1 MASKDAFSALSSKFA
16 VTQKVVRA
24 QQDYIKDLERKYALL
39 KATAEGPRSPG
50 SSAGAGATKQPLTPS
65 ASQVAQLQRGVQY
78 FRELAEKNE
87 AEATALRQELGVLRE
102 AGDGDT
108 TGGGGSHS
116 GGGGGDSR
124 TASAKHSLQLRR
136 QMCPSKPN
144 MLESLM
150 RASRTCKSLRTS
162 SRNQRLA
169 TSTHK
174 ALEEERR
181 RRKTVEGGCVA
192 RAPTAEPEHG
202 SVARWRHYKRERPR
216 MTCAPRRRC
225 GELRAQPL
233 PMSSAQRIRSAT
245 RMPNTRTSCESS

>member
-50 SSAGAGATKQPLTPS
+50 SSAGAGATKLPLTPS
-65 ASQVAQLQRGVQY
+65 ASQVAQLQRWVQY

-102 AGDGDT
+102 TGDGDT
-108 TGGGGSHS
+108 TGGGGGSHS

-136 QMCPSKPN
+136 QIVSLQTKHARELDACKQDMQK
-144 MLESLM
+144 LEDVV
-150 RASRTCKSLRTS
+150 A
-162 SRNQRLA
+162 RNQRLA

-181 RRKTVEGGCVA
+181 RRG
-192 RAPTAEPEHG
+192 R
-202 SVARWRHYKRERPR
+202 
-216 MTCAPRRRC
+216 
-225 GELRAQPL
+225 
-233 PMSSAQRIRSAT
+233 
-245 RMPNTRTSCESS
+245 